1 MAVIT
6 RVRFTAKAFFLFVLS
21 EKSCFSSFYF
31 SVLLPVSLH
40 PCRTSNLLTNLYDSM
55 ESSTRMTNTRS
66 ASDSMMIRRSR
77 RQNFAINS
85 LRLASAQKLSGIPLY
100 YSFYSDF
107 SEVRFRK
114 SLMTNNRYPEVDI
127 RHFDLPKEELNVV
140 IPPQDWSV
148 FLPPFVNIDPSIKC
162 ASSWAV
168 AVATIMY
175 MKFKEMD
182 PLWSVQ
188 YWAVYDPVGAVFSST
203 TP

>member
-1 MAVIT
+1 
-6 RVRFTAKAFFLFVLS
+6 
-21 EKSCFSSFYF
+21 
-31 SVLLPVSLH
+31 
-40 PCRTSNLLTNLYDSM
+40 M
-55 ESSTRMTNTRS
+55 ESSTRTTNTRS
-66 ASDSMMIRRSR
+66 PYDDKMMRRSR

-127 RHFDLPKEELNVV
+127 RHFDTPKEDIYSV

-148 FLPPFVNIDPSIKC
+148 FLPPFVNVDPSIKC

-182 PLWSVQ
+182 PLWSVRHGT
-188 YWAVYDPVGAVFSST
+188 VCDPVGAVFSST
-203 TP
+203 TPRLCERQEGSESRFM